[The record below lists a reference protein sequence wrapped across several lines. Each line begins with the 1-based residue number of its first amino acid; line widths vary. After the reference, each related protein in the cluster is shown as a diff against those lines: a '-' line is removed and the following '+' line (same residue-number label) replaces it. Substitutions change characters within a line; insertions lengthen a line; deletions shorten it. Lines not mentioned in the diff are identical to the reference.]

1 MPSSVIYK
9 TSFMKHISK
18 LRLLGYYHYPNQDM
32 KPEESCILEALE
44 LAPLLETSINSIY
57 QNPETDTYIKD
68 MISSPTVFIFKDEDN
83 NLYGYFTSNKS
94 VRITDVKY
102 NKSAI
107 EQIPFKYK
115 AWFMPGKRI
124 KLIPK
129 KNEEPK
135 ATLLPQTTNIKSM
148 DNKQEILSPDV
159 NADAMNEVFDQMYIT
174 NVEKRLR
181 ELNAPTDID
190 KKRWIWELIQNA
202 KDTIAL
208 DPNRDEIN
216 VRIEIDGDCVKFK
229 HDGAPFTA
237 KARYGLLYKYS
248 GGKENQESTGRFGT
262 GFLTTHCL
270 SKIVTIESNMYSNKD
285 CTELCG
291 FEVTMYRDGLISSE
305 LIEGLRKMRA
315 SEKFFKQTFG
325 WTTFTYHIN
334 SDSGRTAVKLGVENF
349 HENIAPTMLFCK
361 ELSSI
366 ELNDNG
372 SVTKIKKLPQVC
384 LSENIYLAEY
394 EIESPG
400 STYKRRFLL
409 SHYVGLSKELSE
421 RYRKERKLR
430 LDIALE
436 IDENNNIVNHIG
448 KTSHYC
454 VLPLVGIEDQLSEPI
469 IVNSPDFEPDSE
481 RQSLMLSGQFW
492 NEEKN
497 VITETG
503 INQKIYEQVFPLYE
517 KLVAF
522 LSEQKYGRLYYL
534 AYGLDKA
541 NSHKNLDK
549 EWYVPNVIHKYRDI
563 LQKYDVVKS
572 YDGGIYKKLSDC
584 IFVKETTLE
593 NESSVYSLLASL
605 YPSKIVA
612 DNHEWSIFLWKSG
625 LKLWSTE
632 DLCADIESKENWDSI
647 NLVNTTLPVWY
658 NKFLQYV
665 YNFDVRYL
673 TKYAVLPNMNGKF
686 LKKDTENFQQG
697 QNISTFVIDLL
708 NKLGKDVKPILLHSD
723 VTAVSLDSKYNSQSY
738 SADINRLAKAIIDD
752 SSQISKVSRLMPL
765 ISIIPN
771 DEEKYSIE
779 FRTQRKRFYEICTS
793 LYSITDVTPSTDN
806 SLLESA
812 WKETDTWFVS
822 HVLNS
827 LKSLGSLSKLPI
839 GLDAKW
845 LNNTLLALN
854 VQIPKLDI
862 FEVLPNQEGNFCA
875 HKSLYEDIEIP
886 DVLKNDIFKSVDLN
900 YKEILLHKDID
911 ASAFSVNQNKT
922 ISSFSSDLK
931 SKFATTSSYAYGN
944 YFRGKYHYKPQEFL
958 DKIALYIVSL
968 LPKDKDSELYKY
980 QKDLFYVSKE
990 VLTNQTNTESDI
1002 SFESSDLWQS
1012 ANEYVCSQIGEALS
1026 SLGNL
1031 DTINTLLGQVG
1042 EAKVWEVLN
1051 KYYSFLS
1058 HANISYIDFS
1068 IFPNQN
1074 GVLKSFSCLY
1084 KDEGNIGDLL
1094 KNVISLLV
1102 DSDSEYRN
1110 ILMDSHSCLQPQ
1122 SVIGACNA
1130 YKLIDDKVYEYY
1142 QLPAKWE
1149 DNDYINAVHELIEVW
1164 KEQSGQFNDANFPK
1178 TKPIEDSIV
1187 LNVVWKKE
1195 KRELLMNVSS
1205 KLTDDQIQAIIENSA
1220 QIGELTDK
1228 VKQLEEENK
1237 GLQARVEELQNI
1249 DSILKNCHPDKL
1261 DKVRDLFNKL
1271 ASEDTNIKDDDEIP
1285 LNDDDETDVVVV
1297 PKTYELEVED
1307 FEGRLQTIRINQVQ
1321 YAGLSLD
1328 EIERYVGEA
1337 KDAVVKYFRELNEK
1351 QNLGL
1356 QFDVERIAKH
1366 SYSQLYGIRDRN
1378 GNDIPIVVHSYKGP
1392 QYRYFDLNWYDW
1404 QLLSQ
1409 KGAMLFVLTVTGLQC
1424 IPLYAL
1430 PIRNF
1435 NISISNEMSKEN
1447 RAALLTLAAVGKQY
1461 STLGFDF
1468 GNNMPQGFNDPLPF
1482 DYVPEQ
1488 LNKCISSIKEVCG
1501 RNIPQIANIYNSGKN
1516 IPLIRS
1522 SVGYSLAMEAVNEG
1536 NARDIFDAPAN
1547 DTLAPSV
1554 GTSFID

>member
-1 MPSSVIYK
+1 
-9 TSFMKHISK
+9 MKNISK

-44 LAPLLETSINSIY
+44 LAPLLETSLNSIY

-68 MISSPTVFIFKDEDN
+68 IISSPTVFIFKDEDN

-107 EQIPFKYK
+107 EQMPFKYK

-129 KNEEPK
+129 KNEEPQ
-135 ATLLPQTTNIKSM
+135 ATSLPKTTNIKSM

-315 SEKFFKQTFG
+315 SEKFFKQTFD

-409 SHYVGLSKELSE
+409 SHYIGLSKELSE

-430 LDIALE
+430 LDVAIE

-448 KTSHYC
+448 ETSHYC

-517 KLVAF
+517 KLVTF

-541 NSHKNLDK
+541 KSHKNLDK

-593 NESSVYSLLASL
+593 NESSVYSLLESL

-765 ISIIPN
+765 ISIMPN

-793 LYSITDVTPSTDN
+793 LYSITDVTSSTDN

-900 YKEILLHKDID
+900 YKEILLHKDIN

-931 SKFATTSSYAYGN
+931 SKFAPTSSYACGN
-944 YFRGKYHYKPQEFL
+944 YFRGKYHYMPQEIL
-958 DKIALYIVSL
+958 DKIALYIISL
-968 LPKDKDSELYKY
+968 LPKDKESELYKY

-1002 SFESSDLWQS
+1002 SFDSSDLWQS
-1012 ANEYVCSQIGEALS
+1012 ANEYVCNQIGEALS

-1031 DTINTLLGQVG
+1031 DTINALLGQVG

-1058 HANISYIDFS
+1058 HANISYINFS

-1122 SVIGACNA
+1122 SVIGASNA

-1142 QLPAKWE
+1142 QLPTKWE
-1149 DNDYINAVHELIEVW
+1149 DDDYINAVHELIEVW

-1205 KLTDDQIQAIIENSA
+1205 KLTDDQIQTIIENSA

-1237 GLQARVEELQNI
+1237 GLQARIEEFQNI
-1249 DSILKNCHPDKL
+1249 ESVLRNCPTDKF
-1261 DKVRDLFNKL
+1261 DKVKDLINKL
-1271 ASEDTNIKDDDEIP
+1271 ASEDTYMKDNEETP
-1285 LNDDDETDVVVV
+1285 LNGNDKTDIVIV

-1307 FEGRLQTIRINQVQ
+1307 FEGRLQTVKTDQTQ

-1366 SYSQLYGIRDRN
+1366 SYSQLYGIRDRY

-1435 NISISNEMSKEN
+1435 NISISNEMSNEN

-1461 STLGFDF
+1461 STLSFDF
-1468 GNNMPQGFNDPLPF
+1468 GNNMPQGFKDPLPF

-1488 LNKCISSIKEVCG
+1488 LNKCISSIKEVCDQ
-1501 RNIPQIANIYNSGKN
+1501 NIPQIVNMYNLGKN

-1522 SVGYSLAMEAVNEG
+1522 SVGYSLAMEEVNAG
-1536 NARDIFDAPAN
+1536 NARDIFYAPAN
-1547 DTLAPSV
+1547 DTQAPSV